1 MDIEIVDL
9 LDEITDSINEDSLIK
24 EYRIKKKEV
33 LEDSELTSKIGAL
46 KKLDIYSNEYKKLKE
61 EITSNKKFSKYKEL
75 EAEVYLL
82 LLTINKKLNRL
93 RCEDEDNN
101 REV

>member
-33 LEDSELTSKIGAL
+33 LEDSELTSKIDAL

-82 LLTINKKLNRL
+82 LLTINKKLNLL

>member
-33 LEDSELTSKIGAL
+33 LEDSELTSKIDAL